1 MILIGIFLVSL
12 LSFGGGGIFINLYE
26 LLYVDIL
33 KIMDEQTYYNLLAII
48 NVFPGPTGSKLA
60 NIIYLD
66 QNIILIIISTIV
78 FLIPPI
84 IFIIILFKFLKKY
97 EKSKLFNQII
107 EQLKPV
113 ICASFF
119 YISYTLVEK
128 VFLTSGIYLMVIFMG
143 LSFIFLNVFKKS
155 LYFTMIILVIF
166 NIILLLVN

>member
-1 MILIGIFLVSL
+1 MVLIGILLVSL
-12 LSFGGGGIFINLYE
+12 LSFGGGGIFINLYQ

-33 KIMDEQTYYNLLAII
+33 KVMDEQTYYNLLSIVNI
-48 NVFPGPTGSKLA
+48 FPGPTGSKLA
-60 NIIYLD
+60 NIIYL
-66 QNIILIIISTIV
+66 NNNVIWIIISTIV

-119 YISYTLVEK
+119 YISFTLVER
-128 VFLTSGIYLMVIFMG
+128 VFTTSGAYLTLIFLG
-143 LSFIFLNVFKKS
+143 LSFIFLNIFKKS
-155 LYFTMIILVIF
+155 LYLTMI
-166 NIILLLVN
+166 LLVLINLFLLYFG